1 MQEQSVP
8 AEAVS
13 ASAGGTGFGCV
24 KVSEME
30 DSAHADA
37 EGMTEKILAG
47 SAVATLV
54 QFVLGG
60 KIAFNGIG
68 ESKAEV
74 DPINSIAW

>member
-24 KVSEME
+24 KVSDME

-54 QFVLGG
+54 QFV
-60 KIAFNGIG
+60 
-68 ESKAEV
+68 
-74 DPINSIAW
+74 